1 MQLVSRKDL
10 GYKDRFE
17 GYVIFKDQIP
27 VFQQHLYSDY
37 YTVFWRGFASL
48 DELANCLGDSVR
60 EIGKRLREPFD
71 SLNKGHARF
80 VLGQEI
86 VSLPF
91 EIQQQQHGGSLQN
104 TKLLIEGSPRP
115 FAKDSQPIF
124 ARFDIE
130 SSLRLPIIL
139 WGDTSDEANSD
150 VGFSTTV
157 ELPSPVLALLQ
168 HTCRIQISDDELEE
182 IRGHVMDH
190 MPVFV

>member
-27 VFQQHLYSDY
+27 VFQQHLYGDY

-48 DELANCLGDSVR
+48 DELANCLGDSVQ
-60 EIGKRLREPFD
+60 EIGKRLREPVN

-80 VLGQEI
+80 VLGQE
-86 VSLPF
+86 VVTVPF
-91 EIQQQQHGGSLQN
+91 EIQDNPERLHN
-104 TKLLIEGSPRP
+104 KKLLLDGSPELFAEGS
-115 FAKDSQPIF
+115 QPVF

-130 SSLRLPIIL
+130 SSLSLPIIL
-139 WGDTSDEANSD
+139 WGDILDEADSD

-157 ELPSPVLALLQ
+157 ELPAAVLELLQ
-168 HTCRIQISDDELEE
+168 HTCRMEISDAELEE
-182 IRGHVMDH
+182 IRGHVLDH
-190 MPVFV
+190 MPVLV